1 MEGHSKTVRLCGTGI
16 LLSRTASTALPSDER
31 GAGGDRNRKNRGDN
45 AGKPGNSRRTG
56 AGRRAGRF
64 CGEETDSKDEP
75 QAEAE
80 QPSEEEDFKLA
91 EKPKKV
97 SQAHIS
103 RQKAPGTAKV
113 QKQLI
118 ESGIPVMA
126 RDGRVLRERNV
137 KGMRLAKIIGTVV
150 ATRKDNSLVGYK
162 LMIIRRIDGHGNF
175 IDSEEVA
182 VDYVGAGIGETV
194 LIGSGSSVRVDQS
207 KREAV
212 IDMAIIGIVDTM
224 DI

>member
-1 MEGHSKTVRLCGTGI
+1 
-16 LLSRTASTALPSDER
+16 
-31 GAGGDRNRKNRGDN
+31 
-45 AGKPGNSRRTG
+45 
-56 AGRRAGRF
+56 
-64 CGEETDSKDEP
+64 
-75 QAEAE
+75 
-80 QPSEEEDFKLA
+80 
-91 EKPKKV
+91 
-97 SQAHIS
+97 
-103 RQKAPGTAKV
+103 
-113 QKQLI
+113 
-118 ESGIPVMA
+118 
-126 RDGRVLRERNV
+126 
-137 KGMRLAKIIGTVV
+137 MRLAKIIGTVV

-162 LMIIRRIDGHGNF
+162 LMIIRRIAGHGNF